1 MKEGQQKLMRTKKNQ
16 THKQRFQHLTYALYY
31 QICLPS
37 LLFHHKSQDTE
48 VMYYVKENH
57 LDAFTPD
64 EYAFLRT
71 LKSTTE
77 HSGMA
82 RVKVTAVK
90 FVCEC
95 H

>member
-1 MKEGQQKLMRTKKNQ
+1 M
-16 THKQRFQHLTYALYY
+16 
-31 QICLPS
+31 
-37 LLFHHKSQDTE
+37 D
-48 VMYYVKENH
+48 YVKENH

-64 EYAFLRT
+64 KYVLLRT
-71 LKSTTE
+71 LKSPAE

-90 FVCEC
+90 FVCEY